1 MLHKICHHMINNSF
15 MQCRKGSRLGHD
27 TVVDGM
33 LKDGLW
39 DVYNDYAMGMCA
51 ELCSEQH
58 MITREEQVLFYS
70 CIFIF
75 IFDISIW
82 IWFHLHLPFSLL
94 KWSHHLIFDGIKT
107 WCCQHIKQLWELCLQ
122 IIVFLSSMDEKSDVL
137 WTSIGRLVPYLVA
150 YSRLKVS

>member
-70 CIFIF
+70 CIFSF

-82 IWFHLHLPFSLL
+82 IWFHLHLPFSLM
-94 KWSHHLIFDGIKT
+94 KWSHRLIFDGIKT
-107 WCCQHIKQLWELCLQ
+107 WCCQHIKQLWEP
-122 IIVFLSSMDEKSDVL
+122 VFANYIFSFIHGWKIGCFVNQYWS
-137 WTSIGRLVPYLVA
+137 TGSIFSCVQPF
-150 YSRLKVS
+150 